1 MFSLFPNYFQNANNS
16 HCFSLCLMTNLVQN
30 ESLHLA
36 CGRMFL
42 TSLPES
48 TDKSKPF
55 KMRVR
60 SQNTPVIS
68 HLTLSQ
74 SWSPNPSPQCL
85 PLLNPVTPPASF
97 STPGL
102 SSSHTDLLSY
112 LQRNQAHSSPRTF
125 ALPVPSAW
133 RADTP
138 GTLSVLCTT
147 KFLAHSKLSISIFK
161 INVWA
166 NKKHASNRRMGI
178 WGSCGRKSSSI
189 EHFPSILS

>member
-1 MFSLFPNYFQNANNS
+1 
-16 HCFSLCLMTNLVQN
+16 MTNLVQN

-125 ALPVPSAW
+125 ALPVPSA
-133 RADTP
+133 RSDFP
-138 GTLSVLCTT
+138 PFHMLKLLLPRRSFLSTLAETAAS
-147 KFLAHSKLSISIFK
+147 LS
-161 INVWA
+161 N
-166 NKKHASNRRMGI
+166 I
-178 WGSCGRKSSSI
+178 WGRAFFLVQHYLIYLIVYIVIVS
-189 EHFPSILS
+189 PV